1 MHRIQQQL
9 IDLAKQQDL
18 EKMSLRQIA
27 RLIGEDNKPQ
37 AVKHHLIKLN
47 EAGLMTVNLKEKI
60 IKLNKKGL
68 SDIKGKN
75 NRFFSLPIV
84 GSANCGP
91 ATIFADEKIEGYLKV
106 SPGMLPRIKKD
117 LYVLVADGLSMNKA
131 RVNGKIIDDGD
142 YVIIDSSYR
151 TPKDGD
157 IIVAVIDSTATIKKY
172 RIDEENEQIVLEAE
186 STEKFRPIFI
196 HEGDD
201 FVISGK
207 VIDVIKSK

>member
-1 MHRIQQQL
+1 
-9 IDLAKQQDL
+9 
-18 EKMSLRQIA
+18 
-27 RLIGEDNKPQ
+27 
-37 AVKHHLIKLN
+37 
-47 EAGLMTVNLKEKI
+47 MTVNLKEGI

-68 SDIKGKN
+68 SDVKEKN

-84 GSANCGP
+84 GFANCGP

-106 SPGMLPRIKKD
+106 SPGMLPRTKKD
-117 LYVLVADGLSMNKA
+117 LYVLVADGLSMNEA
-131 RVNGKIIDDGD
+131 RVNGKTIDDGD

-151 TPKDGD
+151 VPRDGD
-157 IIVAVIDSTATIKKY
+157 IVVAVIDGMATIKKY
-172 RIDEENEQIVLEAE
+172 RRDEENEQIVLEAE

-207 VIDVIKSK
+207 VVDVIKK

>member
-1 MHRIQQQL
+1 
-9 IDLAKQQDL
+9 
-18 EKMSLRQIA
+18 
-27 RLIGEDNKPQ
+27 
-37 AVKHHLIKLN
+37 
-47 EAGLMTVNLKEKI
+47 
-60 IKLNKKGL
+60 
-68 SDIKGKN
+68 
-75 NRFFSLPIV
+75 
-84 GSANCGP
+84 
-91 ATIFADEKIEGYLKV
+91 LKV

-142 YVIIDSSYR
+142 YIIIDSSYR

-157 IIVAVIDSTATIKKY
+157 IVVAVIDGTATIKKY
-172 RIDEENEQIVLEAE
+172 RRDDKNEQIVLEAE

-207 VIDVIKSK
+207 VIDVIKV